1 MEVYET
7 RQVERTLAL
16 GAVAETAHT
25 SCSMRVHLF
34 FPESGSLKGKRAE
47 LNRVKALLRERL
59 HTSVAEV
66 GHQDSWQRSTLAVA
80 IAARSA
86 ALAQD
91 TVDTVQRA
99 LDGRFPQGVRVEYR
113 LASWEDLESLG

>member
-1 MEVYET
+1 M
-7 RQVERTLAL
+7 
-16 GAVAETAHT
+16 
-25 SCSMRVHLF
+25 
-34 FPESGSLKGKRAE
+34 KGKRAE

-59 HTSVAEV
+59 HVSVAEV
-66 GHQDSWQRSTLAVA
+66 AHQDSWQRSTLAVA

-99 LDGRFPQGVRVEYR
+99 LDARLSHGARIEFR
-113 LASWEDLESLG
+113 LASWNDLESLG